1 MVSDKQ
7 HVVKDAAP
15 GWSPAGEAFTSFLM
29 RVFPLNDRLSAAGE
43 AIAAVGG
50 QTLARWLVLEQIQD
64 RPATVADIARA
75 IGHARQGIQR
85 LADALVGSGA
95 AGYEDNPRH
104 RRASLLRITPGGIAS
119 LRTIQ
124 HAQRAWAD
132 RIGTELGQADL
143 DRASRVL
150 DRTLQSVSR
159 DLPGL
164 HRESPSQPRRTRTTP
179 TP

>member
-1 MVSDKQ
+1 MMSEKQ
-7 HVVKDAAP
+7 HVVNSVTP

-43 AIAAVGG
+43 AIAAIGG

-64 RPATVADIARA
+64 QPATVADIARA

-85 LADALVGSGA
+85 LADALAGSGA
-95 AGYEDNPRH
+95 ASYEGNPRH

-119 LRTIQ
+119 LRAIQ

-132 RIGTELGQADL
+132 RIGTELGQGDLERASQVL
-143 DRASRVL
+143 DRA
-150 DRTLQSVSR
+150 LQSVSR

-164 HRESPSQPRRTRTTP
+164 HCESSSQSRRTQTTP

>member
-1 MVSDKQ
+1 MMSEKQ
-7 HVVKDAAP
+7 HVVKEVAP
-15 GWSPAGEAFTSFLM
+15 GWSPAGEAFTAFLM

-43 AIAAVGG
+43 AIAAAGG

-64 RPATVADIARA
+64 QPATVADIARA

-95 AGYEDNPRH
+95 ASYEDNPRH
-104 RRASLLRITPGGIAS
+104 RRASLLRITPDGLAS

-132 RIGTELGQADL
+132 RIGTELGQGDL
-143 DRASRVL
+143 QQASRVL
-150 DRTLQSVSR
+150 DRALQAVAR
-159 DLPGL
+159 NQL
-164 HRESPSQPRRTRTTP
+164 
-179 TP
+179 

>member
-1 MVSDKQ
+1 MMPDKQ
-7 HVVKDAAP
+7 HVVKEAAP

-29 RVFPLNDRLSAAGE
+29 RVFPLSDRLSAAGE

-64 RPATVADIARA
+64 QPATVADIARA

-95 AGYEDNPRH
+95 ASYEDNPRH
-104 RRASLLRITPGGIAS
+104 RRASLVRITPGGIAS
-119 LRTIQ
+119 LRNIQ

-132 RIGTELGQADL
+132 RIGTELGQSDL
-143 DRASRVL
+143 EQASRVL
-150 DRTLQSVSR
+150 DRTLQAVAR
-159 DLPGL
+159 NL
-164 HRESPSQPRRTRTTP
+164 R
-179 TP
+179 